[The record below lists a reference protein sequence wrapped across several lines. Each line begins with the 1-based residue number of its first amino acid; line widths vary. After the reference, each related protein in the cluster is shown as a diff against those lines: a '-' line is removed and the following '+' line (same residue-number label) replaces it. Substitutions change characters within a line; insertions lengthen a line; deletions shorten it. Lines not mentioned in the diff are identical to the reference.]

1 MAELAELHAEN
12 TEAEGGAEE
21 APKKK
26 RKYSKGP
33 LKLAQKTEV
42 RVSKGL
48 HRVARAVEE
57 SVGVW
62 RARRDTSS
70 RKKRDGAVRDALKN
84 YGKALTRFQKVS
96 AKLPQELLG
105 GLPKIKLFG

>member
-1 MAELAELHAEN
+1 MAELAASQVES
-12 TEAEGGAEE
+12 TEVVDGAED

-33 LKLAQKTEV
+33 LKVAQKTEV

-62 RARRDTSS
+62 RERRDKSS

-96 AKLPQELLG
+96 AKLPEELLG